1 MMMRVKESKSA
12 LRQAEHA
19 LEKVKRVT
27 LSADAECDRIS
38 LVLERT
44 RVLGNAFA
52 SAESEEKKLLLD
64 AWIDGLLVV
73 VEPVLGMPRANF
85 KTAIVDLSTA
95 PGLPKH
101 FELQTGRGT
110 LRSSAPTIAERTA
123 PSSSRGARSAAN
135 ATDVPM
141 APSAHATCER
151 TSDSSSSSDATRSST
166 SSAEPTLPKA
176 TAALRA
182 SPRRLARF
190 IGEPRNADVYS
201 SRDIVSNQ
209 RASRTESTPSMC
221 GLAAN
226 AGSADGFENVWFQG
240 HTS

>member
-1 MMMRVKESKSA
+1 MIIRVKESKSA

-19 LEKVKRVT
+19 LEKAKRVT
-27 LSADAECDRIS
+27 S
-38 LVLERT
+38 
-44 RVLGNAFA
+44 VLGNAFA
-52 SAESEEKKLLLD
+52 SAEPVEKKLLLD
-64 AWIDGLLVV
+64 ASIDGLLVV
-73 VEPVLGMPRANF
+73 VEPIPGMPRANF

-95 PGLPKH
+95 PGLPKP

-110 LRSSAPTIAERTA
+110 LRSSAPTISERTA
-123 PSSSRGARSAAN
+123 PSSSRGKRARSAAN
-135 ATDVPM
+135 ASDVPM

-209 RASRTESTPSMC
+209 RESRTESTPSMC

-226 AGSADGFENVWFQG
+226 AGSADGFENVWFHG